1 MIRDRRAVLA
11 LLTGLHFLNYIDR
24 YVVAAVLDPMMRELA
39 LSNFEG
45 GLLSIAFLIG
55 YFVTAPWFGSR
66 ADKGGR
72 IGLIAAG
79 VFVWSLAAMASGLAT
94 GFWTLIAA
102 RVVVGIGEASYVSLA
117 PTIIDDLTPIDR
129 KGKALAVFYLAQP
142 LGAALGFLI
151 GGAIAEPL
159 GWRSAFFFTGGP
171 GVVLALSCLL
181 IVEPPRKLVAA
192 GARLR
197 DGVRALIAIPLY
209 RRATIGYCLY
219 AAAVGAFS
227 FWAPK
232 FLIERFPQTLDL
244 AEANFWFGLV
254 LVAAGAVST
263 LLGGWLG
270 DRAVRRLP
278 APAADAPYNA
288 PAHKA
293 AVNALLRLCAIGMII
308 AAPLAAVA
316 FLVATPFAFFALAFV
331 VEVGLFLSAS
341 PLNVAY
347 LRAVPAERR
356 ATAIALSV
364 FAIHAFG
371 DLWSPP
377 GLGLL
382 KDALPVTLTTLAMMT
397 VPVTFA
403 AAAYAWWPRPREAM

>member
-1 MIRDRRAVLA
+1 M
-11 LLTGLHFLNYIDR
+11 T
-24 YVVAAVLDPMMRELA
+24 
-39 LSNFEG
+39 S
-45 GLLSIAFLIG
+45 
-55 YFVTAPWFGSR
+55 PWFGSR

-72 IGLIAAG
+72 LGIIAAG
-79 VFVWSLAAMASGLAT
+79 VAVWSAAAFASGLAT
-94 GFWTLIAA
+94 GFWTLVAA

-117 PTIIDDLTPIDR
+117 PTIIDDLTPIHR
-129 KGKALAVFYLAQP
+129 KGKALAVFFLAQP

-151 GGAIAEPL
+151 GGAIAKPL

-171 GVVLALSCLL
+171 GVVLALSCLW
-181 IVEPPRKLVAA
+181 IAEPPRKLAAA
-192 GARLR
+192 GTRIF
-197 DGVRALIAIPLY
+197 DGVRELVAIPLY
-209 RRATIGYCLY
+209 RRATLGYCLY
-219 AAAVGAFS
+219 TAAVGAFS
-227 FWAPK
+227 FWAPN
-232 FLIERFPQTLDL
+232 FLLERFPGKLDL
-244 AEANFWFGLV
+244 KTANFWFGLV

-278 APAADAPYNA
+278 APPADAGYDA
-288 PAHKA
+288 PAHRA

-308 AAPLAAVA
+308 AAPLAALA
-316 FLVATPFAFFALAFV
+316 FLATTPVVFFALAFF
-331 VEVGLFLSAS
+331 VEIGLFLSAS
-341 PLNVAY
+341 PLNAAY

-382 KDALPVTLTTLAMMT
+382 KDALPVTLAMMT
-397 VPVTFA
+397 VPLTFA
-403 AAAYAWWPRPREAM
+403 AAASAWWPRRREAM